1 MKARVVVP
9 GRARVGI
16 VGGGMLGLTLA
27 YRLAKLGHQV
37 QLFESAPEL
46 GGLAASHDY
55 GPFQWDRFYHCIL
68 PQDRHLI
75 GLLEHLGLAGELRW
89 RQTGTGYY
97 ARGRWFP
104 MSRSI
109 DYLKFPL
116 LSWIDKARVGATVVY
131 ATLAADPRELYSVS
145 AEQWLVRWCGR
156 RGYEAFWR
164 PLLRAKFGPFH
175 DQVAAVFIWATL
187 TRLFG
192 ARSGA
197 ASKEK
202 LGYVRG
208 GYRTILGRLEREL
221 LALGAIL
228 HKGTPVTA
236 IRRAAVSRAAGEARS
251 QCEVHYGEPVLGER
265 ATFDHVFFTGP
276 TRLARQ
282 VVDASLMPAV
292 ERAESDHPAAAAY
305 LGVACLVL
313 AMKRRLTPF
322 YVLNVGDERIELT
335 GVIEMTNLVDRNA
348 ETAGLSLVYVPQYMD
363 SEDPRLSADDG
374 AIERGLVDK
383 GLMPMFPDLSRR
395 EFVYHR
401 VHRAKLVQPLPLVRH
416 VAPAAALVS
425 RTCPLQVLNTSMLT
439 CATLNN
445 DEVVSFVDRF
455 LQMHKGLEGAGS
467 HMPPSRIGPIDVFPN
482 ATTRAS

>member
-1 MKARVVVP
+1 MRLVTSAAE
-9 GRARVGI
+9 ARVGV
-16 VGGGMLGLTLA
+16 VGGGVLGLTLA
-27 YRLAKLGHQV
+27 FRLAKLGHRV
-37 QLFESAPEL
+37 ELFEAASEL

-55 GPFQWDRFYHCIL
+55 GPFHWDKFYHCIL

-75 GLLEHLGLAGELRW
+75 GLLGDLGLESELRW

-97 ARGRWFP
+97 ARGRCFP
-104 MSRSI
+104 MSRSL

-131 ATLAADPRELYSVS
+131 AALAADPRKLYSIS
-145 AEQWLVRWCGR
+145 AEDWLVRWCGR
-156 RGYEAFWR
+156 RGYQAFWR

-175 DQVAAVFIWATL
+175 DQVSAVFIWATL

-192 ARSGA
+192 ARAGA

-208 GYRTILGRLEREL
+208 GYRTVLGCMEREL

-236 IRRAAVSRAAGEARS
+236 IRRKGTPGSGDGRT
-251 QCEVHYGEPVLGER
+251 CEVHYGAQVLGER

-282 VVDASLMPAV
+282 VVDTSLMPAV
-292 ERAESDHPAAAAY
+292 ERAESDHPSAASY

-335 GVIEMTNLVDRNA
+335 GVIEMTNLVDRDA

-363 SEDPRLSADDG
+363 SADPRLSGDDG
-374 AIERGLVDK
+374 EMERTLVDRGLST
-383 GLMPMFPDLSRR
+383 MFPDLSRR
-395 EFVYHR
+395 ELVYHR

-416 VAPAAALVS
+416 AAPGAEVVS
-425 RTCPLQVLNTSMLT
+425 RTEPLQILNTSMLT

-445 DEVVSFVDRF
+445 DEVVAFVDRF
-455 LQMHKGLEGAGS
+455 VRMHGDLGTVGTKK
-467 HMPPSRIGPIDVFPN
+467 PTSRIGLTDVFPSD
-482 ATTRAS
+482 TTRAS